1 MSLLSA
7 PLWIQVAL
15 LAEGAA
21 LAWLTWRF
29 GWRGLVWGLAA
40 SLGFW
45 FVLGFAASFLVSRLE
60 GGGATPV
67 GDILGGAVFGAGR
80 VALVA
85 LPLVAAGALLGG
97 LARALIRPKPKPF

>member
-1 MSLLSA
+1 MSVLTV
-7 PLWIQVAL
+7 PPWIQVAL
-15 LAEGAA
+15 VAA
-21 LAWLTWRF
+21 GVAIAWLTWRF

-45 FVLGFAASFLVSRLE
+45 FVLGFVASFLVSRLE

-85 LPLVAAGALLGG
+85 LPLIAIGAAAGG
-97 LARALIRPKPKPF
+97 LARAFIRPKPKSL